1 MEHLFQA
8 IHFAGEVYQK
18 ISTMKLVGTMSADLV
33 QRIQDIEKQL
43 IKIQE
48 DDLAAELKVEIEN
61 AHKKLEKC
69 HQKCTE
75 ITDQNQAMLLISSES
90 NKNVLENLQKE
101 LGHIWQGLNN
111 AILLAMS
118 KKMSDMK
125 QERITMGSQ
134 PGLYPI
140 TNSNVSPP
148 AAVDKPI
155 AVITKNGKIEVK
167 WNASP
172 TSSVSHYEIKMNDS
186 IERCF
191 VNHCTVGS
199 PVFRSRS
206 PAGTYAIQVRA
217 INAGGAGEW
226 SDEVTVEYKKAP
238 NKPKKPTLNPSY
250 NNVQVD
256 VIIPDIDESNGAA
269 VNKIIVRYN
278 LPTSP
283 NNFQEQT
290 FTIANMTSRYY
301 SATISG
307 LEPCM
312 CYSFQIFLV
321 NDCGRSIHSDPVFAY
336 TMPRPRKPV
345 NLKVFKC
352 TYDSLTIIWDSPD
365 DQQAAKLVEY
375 YQLWY
380 RKKNGN
386 DHYQEYITAVNG
398 IELNNLEPGTE
409 YDFLVIAVNKNGHHS
424 KEARITAKTKESMMY
439 SLNLVATFLNS
450 RFSF

>member
-1 MEHLFQA
+1 MEHLSKV
-8 IHFAGEVYQK
+8 IHFVGEVYQK
-18 ISTMKLVGTMSADLV
+18 ISAMQLVGTMSADLV
-33 QRIQDIEKQL
+33 RRIQEIEKQL

-48 DDLAAELKVEIEN
+48 DDLAAGLKVEIEN
-61 AHKKLEKC
+61 AHKKLLEC

-75 ITDQNQAMLLISSES
+75 ITDQYRANQFIASGS

-101 LGHIWQGLNN
+101 LDHIWQGLNS

-134 PGLYPI
+134 PGVYSIP
-140 TNSNVSPP
+140 NSNVSPP

-186 IERCF
+186 IEKCF
-191 VNHCTVGS
+191 FNHCTVGS

-217 INAGGAGEW
+217 INAGGAGDW

-238 NKPKKPTLNPSY
+238 NKPKEPTLNPSY
-250 NNVQVD
+250 NNVQIE
-256 VIIPDIDESNGAA
+256 VIIPDIDESNGAV
-269 VNKIIVRYN
+269 VNKIIIRYN
-278 LPTSP
+278 LTTSP

-307 LEPCM
+307 LKPCM
-312 CYSFQIFLV
+312 CYSFQIILV
-321 NDCGRSIHSDPVFAY
+321 NDCGCSIPSDPVFAY
-336 TMPRPRKPV
+336 TMPKPKKPV
-345 NLKVFKC
+345 NLRILQC

-365 DQQAAKLVEY
+365 DQQAAQLVEY

-380 RKKNGN
+380 RKKSGN
-386 DHYQEYITAVNG
+386 DSYILHYILVNG
-398 IELNNLEPGTE
+398 IKLDNLDPGTE
-409 YDFLVIAVNKNGHHS
+409 YDFVVIAVNKNGHYS
-424 KEARITAKTKESMMY
+424 KEAHLTARTKESMEY
-439 SLNLVATFLNS
+439 SLDLITTFLKS

>member
-8 IHFAGEVYQK
+8 IRFAGEVYQK

-134 PGLYPI
+134 PGVYPI

-238 NKPKKPTLNPSY
+238 NKPKKPTLDPSY
-250 NNVQVD
+250 DNVQID
-256 VIIPDIDESNGAA
+256 AIIPNIDESNGAV
-269 VNKIIVRYN
+269 VNKIIIRYN
-278 LPTSP
+278 FITSP

-290 FTIANMTSRYY
+290 FNIADMTSRYY
-301 SATISG
+301 SAMISG
-307 LEPCM
+307 LKPCM
-312 CYSFQIFLV
+312 CYSFKIILV
-321 NDCGRSIHSDPVFAY
+321 NDCGCSIPSDPVFAY
-336 TMPRPRKPV
+336 TMPKPRKPV
-345 NLKVFKC
+345 NLRICQC
-352 TYDSLTIIWDSPD
+352 TYDSLTIIWDSPH

-386 DHYQEYITAVNG
+386 DCYISHNIEFNG
-398 IELNNLEPGTE
+398 IKLDNLDPGTE
-409 YDFLVIAVNKNGHHS
+409 YDFVVVAVNKNEHHS
-424 KEARITAKTKESMMY
+424 KEAHLTARTKESMEY
-439 SLNLVATFLNS
+439 SLILITASLKS
-450 RFSF
+450 RFFF